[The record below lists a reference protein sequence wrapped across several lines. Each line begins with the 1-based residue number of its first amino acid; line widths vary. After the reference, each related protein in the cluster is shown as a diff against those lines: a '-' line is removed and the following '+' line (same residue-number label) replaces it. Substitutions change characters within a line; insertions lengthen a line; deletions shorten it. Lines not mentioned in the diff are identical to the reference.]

1 MAESEPG
8 KEQYWAVLHFH
19 SDDGG
24 EVQRIVVRDTRGAL
38 AGRRVARGC
47 ERECFLPYEDEEKQK
62 SIQTDVAG

>member
-8 KEQYWAVLHFH
+8 KEKYWAVLHFH

-38 AGRRVARGC
+38 AGQRVRRR
-47 ERECFLPYEDEEKQK
+47 ERECFLPYEDKEKHQ
-62 SIQTDVAG
+62 SIQTDVAR